1 MVGII
6 QDISSARSAEHHRLS
21 EDQRY
26 QRQRNALIQLAT
38 SALPKDDASLNEALQ
53 RLTEVAARTLELDRV
68 SIWRYNAQRTGI
80 RCLDL
85 YERTANRHSSG
96 LEISAIDNPA
106 YFQALLEAD
115 VLAADDAHRDPRTRE
130 FSAGY
135 LTPLGITSMMD
146 SVIRLGGGVVGVL
159 CCEHTGRMRRWSHD
173 EQTFAVALANLV
185 AMSLT
190 GVESRPRRVD

>member
-26 QRQRNALIQLAT
+26 QRQRNALIRLAT
-38 SALPKDDASLNEALQ
+38 SALPKDETSLTEAFQ
-53 RLTEVAARTLELDRV
+53 RLTEVAARTLEVDRV

-80 RCLDL
+80 RCFDL

-96 LEISAIDNPA
+96 LEISAADNPA

-130 FSAGY
+130 FAAGY

-146 SVIRLGGGVVGVL
+146 SVIRLGGGVLGVL

-190 GVESRPRRVD
+190 GIESRPQRVD